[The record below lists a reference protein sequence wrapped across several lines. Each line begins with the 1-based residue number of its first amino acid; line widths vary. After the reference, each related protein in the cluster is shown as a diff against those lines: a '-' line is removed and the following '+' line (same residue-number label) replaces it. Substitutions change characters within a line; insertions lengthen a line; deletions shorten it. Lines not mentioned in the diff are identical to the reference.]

1 MRRVVVN
8 TTPLIALSEIGKLN
22 ILKDMY
28 GEIFIPKAVYDE
40 VKLEPAYSEVNSS
53 LDWIN
58 VVDIDNNVYAKMFS
72 TRLHA
77 GEVEAIM
84 YAIDTK
90 ADLIVLDDKLAR
102 KTAKYMGLTVTGTL
116 GVVIKAKEIGYID
129 AVKPIMNMLIQN
141 GLYISSDVQKMVLDM
156 VDE

>member
-1 MRRVVVN
+1 M
-8 TTPLIALSEIGKLN
+8 
-22 ILKDMY
+22 
-28 GEIFIPKAVYDE
+28 
-40 VKLEPAYSEVNSS
+40 
-53 LDWIN
+53 DWIN

-116 GVVIKAKEIGYID
+116 GVVIKAKEIGYIE

-141 GLYISSDVQKMVLDM
+141 GLYISADVQKMVLDM

>member
-8 TTPLIALSEIGKLN
+8 TTPLIALSGIGKLN

-116 GVVIKAKEIGYID
+116 GVVIKAKEIGYIE

-141 GLYISSDVQKMVLDM
+141 GLYISADVQKMVLDM

>member
-58 VVDIDNNVYAKMFS
+58 VVDIDNNVYAKMFC

-116 GVVIKAKEIGYID
+116 GVVIKAKEIGYIE

-141 GLYISSDVQKMVLDM
+141 GLYISADVQKMVLDM

>member
-84 YAIDTK
+84 YAIAIEEKGSLDKIEDEDEVYTISQEYANTGILYLK
-90 ADLIVLDDKLAR
+90 KIAIRQSVLH
-102 KTAKYMGLTVTGTL
+102 
-116 GVVIKAKEIGYID
+116 
-129 AVKPIMNMLIQN
+129 
-141 GLYISSDVQKMVLDM
+141 
-156 VDE
+156 

>member
-28 GEIFIPKAVYDE
+28 GEISIPKAVYDE

-58 VVDIDNNVYAKMFS
+58 VVDIDDTVYAKMFS
-72 TRLHA
+72 ARLHA

-116 GVVIKAKEIGYID
+116 GVVIKAKEMGYIE
-129 AVKPIMNMLIQN
+129 AVRPIMNKLIQN
-141 GLYISSDVQKMVLDM
+141 GLYISVDVQKMVLDM

>member
-116 GVVIKAKEIGYID
+116 GVVIKAKEIGYIE